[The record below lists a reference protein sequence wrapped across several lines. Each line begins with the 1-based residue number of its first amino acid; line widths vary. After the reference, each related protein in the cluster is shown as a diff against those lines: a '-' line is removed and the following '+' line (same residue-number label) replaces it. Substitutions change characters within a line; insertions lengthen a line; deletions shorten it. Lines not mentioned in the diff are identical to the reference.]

1 MHASP
6 AAHARGAS
14 PSAAARFSSIDAMA
28 DPSSDEIDGWA
39 GSIDGGTFFTT
50 LDGRDE
56 DGISPDGTLP
66 PGDDLIERDLRRVFD
81 LETDGESLFE
91 GTDMDEVKLMYK
103 LRKELGDM
111 DFAKIFQ
118 DPRVEGP
125 QT

>member
-1 MHASP
+1 MHS
-6 AAHARGAS
+6 HGH
-14 PSAAARFSSIDAMA
+14 M
-28 DPSSDEIDGWA
+28 
-39 GSIDGGTFFTT
+39 
-50 LDGRDE
+50 DGRDE